1 MPKSLVHAVMLLGSL
16 LTSMGCGS
24 SGSAGPGEDDV
35 FSAEA
40 FTDPPRE
47 LRPQTRWWWPGGA
60 VEDSVLAD
68 QLRQLSDQGYGAVE
82 IQPFMSGI
90 TRADLREDDR
100 IRTVGQPAFLERL
113 HTAACAAKELGLFWD
128 LTMGSGWSTGAA
140 NLDEDAERQ
149 LIAAEL
155 TLSGPSSYVGPLP
168 QATPPS
174 WIESSNAVLPAIDGF
189 DEALELVAVL
199 GAEIL
204 DEPMD
209 GPATLGAVVDL
220 TSQTTDGRLQWEVP
234 AGTHRVIAVYEN
246 RTLHFPAGAAY
257 PGALEDARVIDH
269 LDRRG
274 VEAFIREELGAW
286 IDAVQDCPPR
296 AVFVDSF
303 ELVGELPWTTA
314 LSSKFETRFG
324 YAVEPLL
331 PFLFLD
337 GGESE
342 YVNLLAG
349 TGDPRYRALDQRGAR
364 AREDYEKLRGASF
377 SEELIATLR
386 AWLHDRN
393 IELRLQAH
401 GGYADVLDAY
411 GMADVPESESLFGG
425 GSYDFLRLAAS
436 AAEVAGKRFA
446 SNETFPRT
454 GALELREVDA
464 RILMGRAFS
473 AGINRLVHHGN
484 AYPYLHTDGQR
495 WYPFHPLEESAFSTG
510 PLDITFDIHP
520 SADIWA
526 SLPSLNRWAARL
538 SYALSRGSA
547 VTEVA
552 WLHPE
557 QRAQNLLSFGVEPGA
572 HESETSM
579 ALRQAGFSYAR
590 ISRSALASSTSD
602 SGVLRVGEAHFRALL
617 VEGFSNGSPELL
629 EGIDRA
635 VKAGVP
641 VVWMGAFPERADGL
655 VDATARDAQV
665 ASLVGSLRSSV
676 RIVSSA
682 DQIPNAITDDGVT
695 PSLSPVDSAGL
706 VFSVAHREV
715 SGGDLYF
722 LFNESYETRTDS
734 LRIEAAFAD
743 AQLLD
748 PETGAAAMAEIRD
761 GILTITLPAARGMV
775 MWLARDPSTGR

>member
-1 MPKSLVHAVMLLGSL
+1 MSKSLVYAAMLLGSL
-16 LTSMGCGS
+16 LTSMGCDS
-24 SGSAGPGEDDV
+24 SGSAGPGEDEV

-40 FTDPPRE
+40 FADPPLG

-68 QLRQLSDQGYGAVE
+68 QLRELADQGYGAVE

-90 TRADLREDDR
+90 THADLREDDR

-113 HTAACAAKELGLFWD
+113 HTAACTAKELGLFWD
-128 LTMGSGWSTGAA
+128 LTMGSGWSTGAV

-168 QATPPS
+168 QAAPPS

-274 VEAFIREELGAW
+274 VEAFIREELEAW

-314 LSSKFETRFG
+314 LSSKFETTLG
-324 YAVEPLL
+324 YAVEPFL

-349 TGDPRYRALDQRGAR
+349 TGGPRYQAIDERGKR
-364 AREDYEKLRGASF
+364 AREDYEKLRGDSF
-377 SEELIATLR
+377 SQELITTLR
-386 AWLHDRN
+386 TWLHDRD
-393 IELRLQAH
+393 IDLRLQAH

-411 GMADVPESESLFGG
+411 GMADVPESESLYGG
-425 GSYDFLRLAAS
+425 GSYDFLRHPPPRSRAS
-436 AAEVAGKRFA
+436 
-446 SNETFPRT
+446 
-454 GALELREVDA
+454 
-464 RILMGRAFS
+464 
-473 AGINRLVHHGN
+473 
-484 AYPYLHTDGQR
+484 
-495 WYPFHPLEESAFSTG
+495 
-510 PLDITFDIHP
+510 
-520 SADIWA
+520 
-526 SLPSLNRWAARL
+526 
-538 SYALSRGSA
+538 
-547 VTEVA
+547 
-552 WLHPE
+552 
-557 QRAQNLLSFGVEPGA
+557 
-572 HESETSM
+572 
-579 ALRQAGFSYAR
+579 
-590 ISRSALASSTSD
+590 
-602 SGVLRVGEAHFRALL
+602 
-617 VEGFSNGSPELL
+617 GSP
-629 EGIDRA
+629 A
-635 VKAGVP
+635 TKP
-641 VVWMGAFPERADGL
+641 FPGPEHSSC
-655 VDATARDAQV
+655 AR
-665 ASLVGSLRSSV
+665 STPGS
-676 RIVSSA
+676 
-682 DQIPNAITDDGVT
+682 
-695 PSLSPVDSAGL
+695 
-706 VFSVAHREV
+706 
-715 SGGDLYF
+715 
-722 LFNESYETRTDS
+722 
-734 LRIEAAFAD
+734 
-743 AQLLD
+743 
-748 PETGAAAMAEIRD
+748 
-761 GILTITLPAARGMV
+761 
-775 MWLARDPSTGR
+775 